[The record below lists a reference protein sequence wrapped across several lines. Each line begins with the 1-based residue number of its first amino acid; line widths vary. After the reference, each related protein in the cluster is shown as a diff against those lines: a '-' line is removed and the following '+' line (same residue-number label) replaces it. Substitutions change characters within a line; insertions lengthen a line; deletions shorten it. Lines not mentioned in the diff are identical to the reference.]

1 MSQIDLDSEK
11 VIIEMRKELDFEKF
25 KAEIVQSF
33 NENQEIVLATSSK
46 NRVTSRTISFANDGL
61 ELYFWS
67 WIHNKKIEQI
77 KENPNVALTLHK
89 IQYEGEAE
97 ILGKPLDEKNIE
109 YLDLFYKKFSEMYV
123 DIFSK
128 IQEMILVKIYPK
140 TIVKFEK
147 IHDRFHLQKMNIK
160 DKSVFQMRLEDK
172 NHPEFPY

>member
-11 VIIEMRKELDFEKF
+11 AIIEMRKELDFKKF
-25 KAEIVQSF
+25 EFEIIQIF
-33 NENQEIVLATSSK
+33 NENQEIVLATSNK
-46 NRVTSRTISFANDGL
+46 DRVTSRTISFANDGL
-61 ELYFWS
+61 EIYFWS
-67 WIHNKKIEQI
+67 WIHNKKVVQI

-89 IQYEGEAE
+89 IQFEGEAE

-128 IQEMILVKIYPK
+128 IPEMILIRIYPK
-140 TIVKFEK
+140 AIVKFEK
-147 IHDRFHLQKMNIK
+147 IHDRFHLQKMDIK
-160 DKSVFQMRLEDK
+160 YKKVYQMRIEDK

>member
-1 MSQIDLDSEK
+1 MNQKDLDSEEA
-11 VIIEMRKELDFEKF
+11 IIRMRKELDYKKF
-25 KAEIVQSF
+25 KDEIIQIF

-61 ELYFWS
+61 EIYFWS
-67 WIHNKKIEQI
+67 WIHNKKVAQI
-77 KENPNVALTLHK
+77 KENTNVALTLHK

-97 ILGKPLDEKNIE
+97 ILGKPLDENNIE

-128 IQEMILVKIYPK
+128 IPEMILVKIYPT

-147 IHDRFHLQKMNIK
+147 ICDRFHLQKMDIK
-160 DKSVFQMRLEDK
+160 NKNVYQMRLEDE

>member
-1 MSQIDLDSEK
+1 MNQVDLDSEEA
-11 VIIEMRKELDFEKF
+11 IIGMRKELDFEKF
-25 KAEIVQSF
+25 KNEIIQIF
-33 NENQEIVLATSSK
+33 KENQEIVLATSS
-46 NRVTSRTISFANDGL
+46 NDRVTSRTISFANDGL
-61 ELYFWS
+61 EIYFWS
-67 WIHNKKIEQI
+67 WIHNKKVVQI

-123 DIFSK
+123 DVFSK
-128 IQEMILVKIYPK
+128 IPEMILIKIHPK

-147 IHDRFHLQKMNIK
+147 IYDRFHLQKMDIK
-160 DKSVFQMRLEDK
+160 NKKVYQMRLEDK